1 MMFVITKRDK
11 YWVVYSVSTIK
22 YNILN
27 IQDFDGNLGFIALKS
42 HNSTTKHFVIDI
54 GWKELLN
61 LNVQWL
67 TEETKSIYKYLKIN
81 MIKNSFN

>member
-1 MMFVITKRDK
+1 MMFVIKKSDK
-11 YWVVYSVSTIK
+11 YWVVYWVSTIK
-22 YNILN
+22 YNISN

-42 HNSTTKHFVIDI
+42 HNSATKYFLIDI
-54 GWKELLN
+54 GWKELLH

-67 TEETKSIYKYLKIN
+67 TEETKYKYKYLKIN